1 MAKIKLT
8 KSAVDAAQ
16 PQAKAIELRDTVV
29 PGFLCKI
36 TPAGRKVF
44 MLQYRT
50 NAGERRKPALGQYG
64 ELTVDQARTMAQEW
78 LAEVRKGGDPSAAKN
93 AARKAPTMKEFC
105 HTFMED
111 YSKQRNKPSTQRG
124 YQGVIDRCIIPI
136 MGRIKVQD
144 VKRPDVAAL
153 MKKLAYKQAE
163 ANRTFGVLRKMF
175 VRGQRRPDHI
185 AARCSRARCAARLP
199 ARTRSAAQT
208 CGRGRAATRLHRR
221 RAGTHRRRA
230 DGRRAACRPAGPFAV
245 ILAALPSP

>member
-1 MAKIKLT
+1 MARIKLT
-8 KSAVDAAQ
+8 KSAVDAAK
-16 PQAKAIELRDTVV
+16 PQAQAIELRDTVV

-64 ELTVDQARTMAQEW
+64 ELTVEQARVMAQEW
-78 LAEVRKGGDPSAAKN
+78 LAEVRRGGDPSAAKA
-93 AARKAPTMKEFC
+93 AARKAQTMKEYC

-136 MGRIKVQD
+136 MGRMKVQD

-153 MKKLAYKQAE
+153 MKKLAHKPAE

-175 VRGQRRPDHI
+175 N
-185 AARCSRARCAARLP
+185 
-199 ARTRSAAQT
+199 
-208 CGRGRAATRLHRR
+208 
-221 RAGTHRRRA
+221 
-230 DGRRAACRPAGPFAV
+230 
-245 ILAALPSP
+245 LAEVWG